1 MRTSFSTLACPEW
14 SLACAIE
21 AAERHGY
28 DGVEIRVINGSVDLL
43 SQAELSGDGLRESA
57 ARLKDAEIEVP
68 CIGTGA
74 CLHWPSALRRQ
85 QDIEVV
91 LRHIEMA
98 QSLQAPFLRVFGDRI
113 QDGATRRDTE
123 RWITDALNELRSH
136 MQGSGV
142 DVLLETHGDFS
153 SGSQLEFLGEECGL
167 IWDPAN
173 TFADMGGQP
182 VISSSIRTQIR
193 HVHVKDLVRCTNRTY
208 AFKLPGDGEFPL
220 QLMLG
225 ELRRIRYDGFVSF
238 EWERHWHPELAP
250 PETAL
255 PVFTEWWRRE
265 VPL

>member
-21 AAERHGY
+21 AAQCHGY
-28 DGVEIRVINGSVDLL
+28 DGVEIRVINQSVDLL

-57 ARLKDAEIEVP
+57 TRLKDANIAVP
-68 CIGTGA
+68 CVGTGA

-85 QDIEVV
+85 LDIEAV
-91 LRHIEMA
+91 LRHTEMA
-98 QSLQAPFLRVFGDRI
+98 QLLEAPFLRVFGDRI
-113 QDGATRRDTE
+113 QDSATRRDTE
-123 RWITDALNELRSH
+123 RWITDALDELRSR

-153 SGSQLEFLGEECGL
+153 SDSQLEFLGEECGL

-173 TFADMGGQP
+173 AFADMGEQP
-182 VISSSIRTQIR
+182 VISSAIRAQIR
-193 HVHVKDLVRCTNRTY
+193 HVHVKDLVRFMDRTY

-220 QLMLG
+220 QLMLS

-238 EWERHWHPELAP
+238 EWERYWHPDLAP

-255 PVFTEWWRRE
+255 PAFATWWRRE